1 MMLKLCL
8 VLIFFVEAC
17 NASRTVLKSTAKL
30 TYQSLVMRIKN
41 ECGCDDWQ
49 DGVLKY
55 YEGCTNTSKKY
66 PGPTNQA
73 EPVMSS
79 FEIFLNK
86 LLDLTTVNSTILSLS
101 STAILDA
108 MSKLSKMGGSYGNL
122 FRESTNTL
130 PQLTDDLKVIVSNQ
144 TKNLGPLI
152 TNLMNDAITDLG
164 QSILHYG
171 FEFRQCGAEHFG
183 NDLAKDLNFEPITK
197 HTQVLMNMIALI
209 GETSI
214 NDCRLGTPKILE
226 SLAVITL
233 ISSWYF
239 IGAHSINV
247 VSQAILHAR
256 SQSIPDKL
264 YVSLITMA
272 PLLRNMA
279 DIIDSI
285 GRALDDN
292 LEQVLESLV
301 SFTLDL
307 NSKLSDIC
315 GSFDGVATNVGQ
327 ITNALLEAASKT
339 R

>member
-1 MMLKLCL
+1 MQVCS
-8 VLIFFVEAC
+8 
-17 NASRTVLKSTAKL
+17 ASRPVQNSAKL
-30 TYQSLVMRIKN
+30 TYQSLVMRIKK
-41 ECGCDDWQ
+41 ECSCDDWQ

-130 PQLTDDLKVIVSNQ
+130 PQLTDDLKTIVSNQ
-144 TKNLGPLI
+144 TENVGPLI
-152 TNLMNDAITDLG
+152 TNLMNDAITDLE
-164 QSILHYG
+164 QSILHYA
-171 FEFRQCGAEHFG
+171 FLFRKCGAEHFG
-183 NDLAKDLNFEPITK
+183 NDLAKELNYEPITK

-209 GETSI
+209 AETSI
-214 NDCRLGTPKILE
+214 NDCNLGTPKIFE

-233 ISSWYF
+233 ISNWYF

-247 VSQAILHAR
+247 VTQAMLHAR

-264 YVSLITMA
+264 YVSLTTMA

-279 DIIDSI
+279 DVIDSI
-285 GRALDDN
+285 DRALNDD
-292 LEQVLESLV
+292 LEQVLERLV
-301 SFTLDL
+301 NFTIDL

-315 GSFDGVATNVGQ
+315 GPFDGVATDVGQ
-327 ITNALLEAASKT
+327 ITDALSEAASKI